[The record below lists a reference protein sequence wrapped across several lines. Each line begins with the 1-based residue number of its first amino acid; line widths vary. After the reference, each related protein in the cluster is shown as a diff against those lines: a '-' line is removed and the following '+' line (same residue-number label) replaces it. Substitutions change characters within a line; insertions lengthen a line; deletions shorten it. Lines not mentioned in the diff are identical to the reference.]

1 MEVKEKAAREII
13 KIGRQMLESGLVL
26 GTWGNLS
33 VRLAA
38 LDGFLITPSGID
50 YRLLSE
56 EDLVLVDF
64 NGRKVE
70 GKLRP
75 SSETLL
81 HAAIY
86 RNRPDVNG
94 IVHTHSIHSSVFAV
108 NREEIPPVLEEFAQ
122 LVGGI
127 VRVATYAP
135 PGTPELAE
143 ATVAALGDRGAVLLA
158 NHGLVSVGS
167 HLQEA
172 FLVSQVVE
180 KAAYVYLLAKISG
193 KPHVL
198 TEEEAWRLRRDF
210 LENYGQKDGK
220 EG

>member
-1 MEVKEKAAREII
+1 MEVKEKAAREIL
-13 KIGRQMLESGLVL
+13 KTGRQMLESGLVL

-38 LDGFLITPSGID
+38 LDGFLITPSGVD

-64 NGRKVE
+64 MGRKVE
-70 GKLRP
+70 GRLRP
-75 SSETLL
+75 STETLL

-86 RNRPDVNG
+86 KNRPDVNA
-94 IVHTHSIHSSVFAV
+94 IVHTHSPHSSVFAV
-108 NREEIPPVLEEFAQ
+108 NRQEIPPVLEEFAQ

-127 VRVATYAP
+127 IKVAAYAP
-135 PGTPELAE
+135 PGSSELAE
-143 ATVAALGDRGAVLLA
+143 AAVAALGDQRAVLLA
-158 NHGLVSVGS
+158 NHGLVSVGAS
-167 HLQEA
+167 LQEA

-180 KAAYVYLLAKISG
+180 KTAYVYLLAKMSG
-193 KPHVL
+193 SPHL
-198 TEEEAWRLRRDF
+198 LSEEEAWRLRREF
-210 LENYGQKDGK
+210 LESYGQKDRK